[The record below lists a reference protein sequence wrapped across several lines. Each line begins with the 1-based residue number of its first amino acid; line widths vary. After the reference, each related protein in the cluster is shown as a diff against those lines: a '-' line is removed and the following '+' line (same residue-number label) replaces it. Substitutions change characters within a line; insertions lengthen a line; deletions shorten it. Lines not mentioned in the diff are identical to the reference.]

1 VYKTILEH
9 KYGKKV
15 TNLYLVC
22 IHPDN
27 PYKTYERIE
36 VPFLNNEIKE
46 LFDLRLNE
54 VKEQTSKKD

>member
-1 VYKTILEH
+1 MIEH

-36 VPFLNNEIKE
+36 VPFLNDEIKE

-54 VKEQTSKKD
+54 VKEQTIKKTNN

>member
-1 VYKTILEH
+1 
-9 KYGKKV
+9 
-15 TNLYLVC
+15 VC

-36 VPFLNNEIKE
+36 VPFLNSEIKE

-54 VKEQTSKKD
+54 VKEQSSKKED

>member
-1 VYKTILEH
+1 MYKTILEH

-36 VPFLNNEIKE
+36 VPFLNDEIKK
-46 LFDLRLNE
+46 LFELRLSE
-54 VKEQTSKKD
+54 VKEIATKKD